1 MALVLGTVAFSGCGK
16 KETESKYKIYYVN
29 EEQGEVLAESFVPSE
44 ETTQTML
51 EEMTEKVNNVPEE
64 MLCASTPGFDL
75 RCIQHETLYSRLYMS

>member
-1 MALVLGTVAFSGCGK
+1 MLGLLLFPAVER

-51 EEMTEKVNNVPEE
+51 EEMTEKLNKKN
-64 MLCASTPGFDL
+64 A
-75 RCIQHETLYSRLYMS
+75 